1 VSVCPDLAKW
11 LNKIVC
17 DNCLAVLPKLP
28 DNSIDLLL
36 TDPPY
41 GLNFMGKN
49 WDKAVPSVAVW
60 KECLRVLKPGAF
72 AFIMSSPRSD
82 CLGEMSRR
90 LTEAGFRLDFSQ
102 IFWTFLNGF
111 PKAENIAK
119 AIDKRLGV
127 QPEIIGERRQNGAK
141 FKLIQR
147 EIDNGG
153 FNDPD
158 RTSFKITKPASKL
171 AKALDGAFGGFQ
183 PKPAVEVI
191 IVAMKPPNT
200 KTWVDQ
206 ALENGKGASW
216 FGDCRIPLAQGEN
229 LEIRRNNKR
238 KLDANNQGRG
248 FKSGSR
254 DNRGR
259 FPANLLVSDD
269 VLDDGVRSP
278 SRHFSLDDW
287 WKERIKKLPENV
299 QKTFPFLSVP
309 KPSPKE
315 KNMGL
320 DDMPEVVKS
329 NLPLRDGSGNYVKN
343 EYGDGSRSTRNTKT
357 RNVHP
362 TVKPLKLFSYLV
374 TLGSRPGDVVLDTY
388 LGSGTTAMACK
399 MLGRNFIG
407 IEINPEYC
415 EIARKRLAAVTNLSH
430 HV

>member
-1 VSVCPDLAKW
+1 M
-11 LNKIVC
+11 
-17 DNCLAVLPKLP
+17 P

-49 WDKAVPSVAVW
+49 WDKAVPSVEIWRQCV
-60 KECLRVLKPGAF
+60 RVLKPGAF
-72 AFIMSSPRSD
+72 AFIMSSPRFD

-90 LTEAGFRLDFSQ
+90 LVEAGFRIDFSP
-102 IFWTFLNGF
+102 IFWEYQTGF

-127 QPEIIGERRQNGAK
+127 QPEVVGERRQNGAK

-153 FNDPD
+153 FNDPN
-158 RTSFKITKPASKL
+158 RTSFKITKPVSEQ
-171 AKALDGAFGGFQ
+171 AKMLDGAFGGFQ

-206 ALENGKGASW
+206 ALENRKGVTW
-216 FGDCRIPLAQGEN
+216 FDDCRIPLAEGEN
-229 LEIRRNNKR
+229 LEKIRKNER
-238 KLDANNQGRG
+238 KLDTNNQGRG
-248 FKSGSR
+248 FKSVSR
-254 DNRGR
+254 DNRAR
-259 FPANLLVSDD
+259 FPANLLVSDE
-269 VLDDGVRSP
+269 VLDDDVRSL

-299 QKTFPFLSVP
+299 QKTFPFLNVP

-329 NLPLRDGSGNYVKN
+329 NLPLRDGSGNYVEN
-343 EYGDGSRSTRNTKT
+343 EYGDGSRSTRSTKT
-357 RNVHP
+357 RNFHP
-362 TVKPLKLFSYLV
+362 TVKPLKLLSYLV

-407 IEINPEYC
+407 VEISPEYC
-415 EIARKRLAAVTNLSH
+415 EIARKRLAAVTNLSGY
-430 HV
+430 V

>member
-1 VSVCPDLAKW
+1 ML
-11 LNKIVC
+11 
-17 DNCLAVLPKLP
+17 
-28 DNSIDLLL
+28 DNSIDLVL

-49 WDKAVPSVAVW
+49 WDKAVPSVEIWRQCV
-60 KECLRVLKPGAF
+60 RVLKPGAF
-72 AFIMSSPRSD
+72 AFIMSSPRLD

-90 LTEAGFRLDFSQ
+90 LVEAGFRIDFSP
-102 IFWTFLNGF
+102 IFWAYANGF

-119 AIDKRLGV
+119 AVDKRLGV
-127 QPEIIGERRQNGAK
+127 QPEIISERRQNGAK
-141 FKLIQR
+141 FKLIQQ

-153 FNDPD
+153 FNDPN
-158 RTSFKITKPASKL
+158 RTSFKITRPVSQQ
-171 AKALDGAFGGFQ
+171 AKALTGSFGGLQ
-183 PKPAVEVI
+183 MKPAVEVI
-191 IVAMKPPNT
+191 IVAMKPPGE

-206 ALENGKGASW
+206 ALKNGKGVSW
-216 FGDCRIPLAQGEN
+216 LDDCRIPLAEGEN
-229 LEIRRNNKR
+229 LEKIRKNER
-238 KLDANNQGRG
+238 KLDTNNQGRG
-248 FKSGSR
+248 FKSGNR
-254 DNRGR
+254 DNRAR

-269 VLDDGVRSP
+269 VLDDGVRSL
-278 SRHFSLDDW
+278 SCHFSLDGW
-287 WKERIKKLPENV
+287 WKERIRKLPENV
-299 QKTFPFLSVP
+299 QKTFPFLNVP

-329 NLPLRDGSGNYVKN
+329 NLPLRNGSGNYVKN

-362 TVKPLKLFSYLV
+362 TVKPLKLMMYL
-374 TLGSRPGDVVLDTY
+374 TMLGSRPGNIVLDPY

-415 EIARKRLAAVTNLSH
+415 EIARKRLAAITNLNCY
-430 HV
+430 V

>member
-1 VSVCPDLAKW
+1 ML
-11 LNKIVC
+11 
-17 DNCLAVLPKLP
+17 
-28 DNSIDLLL
+28 DNSIDLVL

-49 WDKAVPSVAVW
+49 WDKAVPSVEIW
-60 KECLRVLKPGAF
+60 RECLRVLKPGAF
-72 AFIMSSPRSD
+72 AFIMSSPRLD

-90 LTEAGFRLDFSQ
+90 LTEAGFRIDFSP
-102 IFWTFLNGF
+102 IFWVYKTGF

-127 QPEIIGERRQNGAK
+127 LPDVVGERRQNGAK
-141 FKLIQR
+141 FKLIQQ

-153 FNDPD
+153 FNDPN
-158 RTSFKITKPASKL
+158 RTGFKLTKPVSEQ
-171 AKALDGAFGGFQ
+171 AKMLDGSYGGFQ

-191 IVAMKPPNT
+191 IAAMKPPSE

-206 ALENGKGASW
+206 ALKNGKGGSW
-216 FGDCRIPLAQGEN
+216 LDDCRIPLAEGEN
-229 LEIRRNNKR
+229 LEITRTAKG
-238 KLDANNQGRG
+238 KLDTNNQGWG
-248 FKSGSR
+248 SKSVSR
-254 DNRGR
+254 DNRAR

-269 VLDDGVRSP
+269 VLDDGVRSL

-299 QKTFPFLSVP
+299 QKTFPFLNVR

-329 NLPLRDGSGNYVKN
+329 NLPLRDGSGNYVEN

-357 RNVHP
+357 RNIHP
-362 TVKPLKLFSYLV
+362 TVKPLKLMMYLT
-374 TLGSRPGDVVLDTY
+374 TLGSRPGDIVLDPY
-388 LGSGTTAMACK
+388 LGSGTTAMACR

-407 IEINPEYC
+407 IEISPKYC
-415 EIARKRLAAVTNLSH
+415 EIARKRLAAITNLNCY
-430 HV
+430 V

>member
-1 VSVCPDLAKW
+1 ML
-11 LNKIVC
+11 
-17 DNCLAVLPKLP
+17 
-28 DNSIDLLL
+28 DNSIDLVL

-49 WDKAVPSVAVW
+49 WDKAVPSVKIW
-60 KECLRVLKPGAF
+60 RECLRVLKPGAF
-72 AFIMSSPRSD
+72 AFIMSSPRLD

-90 LTEAGFRLDFSQ
+90 LTEAGFRIDFSP
-102 IFWTFLNGF
+102 IFWVYKTGF

-127 QPEIIGERRQNGAK
+127 LPDIVGERRQNGAK

-153 FNDPD
+153 FNDPN
-158 RTSFKITKPASKL
+158 RTSFKITRPVSAQ
-171 AKALDGAFGGFQ
+171 AKALAGFFGGLQ
-183 PKPAVEVI
+183 MKPAVEVI
-191 IVAMKPPNT
+191 IAAMKPPSE

-206 ALENGKGASW
+206 ALKNGKGGSW
-216 FGDCRIPLAQGEN
+216 LDDCRIPLAEGEN
-229 LEIRRNNKR
+229 LEITRTAKG
-238 KLDANNQGRG
+238 KLDTNNQEGG
-248 FKSGSR
+248 FKSVSR
-254 DNRGR
+254 DTRAR
-259 FPANLLVSDD
+259 FPANLLMSDD
-269 VLDDGVRSP
+269 VLDDGVCSL
-278 SRHFSLDDW
+278 SRHFSVDNW

-299 QKTFPFLSVP
+299 KKTFPFLSVP
-309 KPSPKE
+309 KPSSKE
-315 KNMGL
+315 KNIGL

-329 NLPLRDGSGNYVKN
+329 SLPLRDGSGNYVNN

-357 RNVHP
+357 RNIHP

-407 IEINPEYC
+407 VEIDPKYC
-415 EIARKRLAAVTNLSH
+415 EIAKKRLAAVTNLSGYI
-430 HV
+430 

>member
-1 VSVCPDLAKW
+1 
-11 LNKIVC
+11 
-17 DNCLAVLPKLP
+17 
-28 DNSIDLLL
+28 
-36 TDPPY
+36 
-41 GLNFMGKN
+41 
-49 WDKAVPSVAVW
+49 
-60 KECLRVLKPGAF
+60 
-72 AFIMSSPRSD
+72 
-82 CLGEMSRR
+82 MSRR
-90 LTEAGFRLDFSQ
+90 LVEAGFRIDFSP
-102 IFWTFLNGF
+102 IFWTYQTGF

-127 QPEIIGERRQNGAK
+127 QPEVVGERRQNGAK

-153 FNDPD
+153 FNDPN
-158 RTSFKITKPASKL
+158 RTSFKITKPVSEQ
-171 AKALDGAFGGFQ
+171 AKMLDGAFGGFQ

-191 IVAMKPPNT
+191 IVAIKPPNT

-206 ALENGKGASW
+206 ALENRKGVTW
-216 FGDCRIPLAQGEN
+216 LDDCRIPLAEGEN
-229 LEIRRNNKR
+229 LEKIPKNER
-238 KLDANNQGRG
+238 KLDTNNQGRG
-248 FKSGSR
+248 FKSVSR

-259 FPANLLVSDD
+259 FPANLLVSDE
-269 VLDDGVRSP
+269 VLDDDVRSL
-278 SRHFSLDDW
+278 SRHFSLDAW

-299 QKTFPFLSVP
+299 QKTFPFLNVP

-329 NLPLRDGSGNYVKN
+329 NLPLRDGSGNYVEN

-362 TVKPLKLFSYLV
+362 TIKPLKLLSYLV

-388 LGSGTTAMACK
+388 LGSGTTAMACR

-415 EIARKRLAAVTNLSH
+415 EIARKRLSAISNKLNCGI
-430 HV
+430 